1 MFGNLEILAPDEDKF
16 CLVEIFAIKFV
27 TLSDRSLFI
36 AGGGARI
43 WVADHLIFRRTKG
56 GISRD

>member
-36 AGGGARI
+36 AGGGGKN
-43 WVADHLIFRRTKG
+43 LG
-56 GISRD
+56 GGSFDF